1 MKRWGREIYS
11 VKDIPVLL
19 GERTEDYLVC
29 QFIDDFGR
37 LKEEPDAQRS
47 LIADEPEYDDEH
59 RLLLCKLASL
69 VKMLAS
75 DNGLAVPAWTFSEKY
90 IYPEPYY
97 SFAKMDKVKRFL
109 FETTPEPFRSHNLFI
124 GEGAFSRM

>member
-37 LKEEPDAQRS
+37 LKEEPDVQRS
-47 LIADEPEYDDEH
+47 LIADEPEYDEEH
-59 RLLLCKLASL
+59 KLLLCELAAL
-69 VKMLAS
+69 VKMLAA
-75 DNGLAVPAWTFSEKY
+75 DNGLAMPAWTFSEKY
-90 IYPEPYY
+90 IYPQPFFGHAIKQEY
-97 SFAKMDKVKRFL
+97 KDLL
-109 FETTPEPFRSHNLFI
+109 FRITPEPLRTHNLFI
-124 GEGAFSRM
+124 GDNAFSRL